1 MTQAADANFFE
12 HLKWQPDGERH
23 SPSGCHFDLTLMTS
37 ALLDEVERNRVH
49 AVAQAGR
56 SRTIIED
63 VTEMRVA
70 TTAHHFGA
78 RRAETAVNFFCH
90 IRGGNGLVKTGPAR
104 PRFKLRF
111 GIEQRE
117 IAVRASV

>member
-1 MTQAADANFFE
+1 MTQVAGENYFQR
-12 HLKWQPDGERH
+12 LKRQPDGERH
-23 SPSGCHFDLTLMTS
+23 SPSGCRFNLALMIS

-49 AVAQAGR
+49 AIAQAGR
-56 SRTIIED
+56 SRTVIED
-63 VTEMRVA
+63 MTEMRVA

-78 RRAETAVNFFCH
+78 RRAETAVNFLGH